1 MAAFFAAAGLYT
13 PRTLPTHRSPVSAT
27 AGLPPQASARA
38 PRALKTPMTVPLR
51 SILLSGADV
60 NVDFDLSFIA
70 QVVLFA
76 LFLMLLKPIL
86 FDPMMRLFEER
97 DLRTDG
103 ARAAARKMDERAA
116 ELIARYEGELEAVRR
131 EAAKDRDVLRA
142 QTQKLEA
149 QILDEAKQ
157 EATRILD
164 QGRAQIATEVA
175 ALRSELQAARPAL
188 AEQIAT
194 RLLGREVR
202 S

>member
-1 MAAFFAAAGLYT
+1 MNVPF
-13 PRTLPTHRSPVSAT
+13 RSF
-27 AGLPPQASARA
+27 
-38 PRALKTPMTVPLR
+38 
-51 SILLSGADV
+51 LLSAAEV
-60 NVDFDLSFIA
+60 NVDFDLSFLA
-70 QVVLFA
+70 QVALFA
-76 LFLMLLKPIL
+76 LFLTLLKPIL

-97 DLRTDG
+97 DRRTDG
-103 ARAAARKMDERAA
+103 ARADARKMDERAA
-116 ELIARYEGELEAVRR
+116 DLIARYEGELESVRR

-142 QTQKLEA
+142 ETLKLEA

-164 QGRAQIATEVA
+164 EGRARITAEVA
-175 ALRSELQAARPAL
+175 TLRAELAAARPAL